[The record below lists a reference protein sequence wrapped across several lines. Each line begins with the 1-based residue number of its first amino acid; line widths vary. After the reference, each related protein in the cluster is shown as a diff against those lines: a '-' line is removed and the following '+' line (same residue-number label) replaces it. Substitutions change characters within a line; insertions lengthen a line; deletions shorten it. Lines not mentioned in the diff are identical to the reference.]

1 MKFLSRKKEKFLEKL
16 LFHLSDL
23 EKAVEDSRS
32 RKEKEAERSEDPTA
46 RFAILGLSVENMEI
60 WAQILREAR
69 NEIRMKDSLMYAV
82 MVHRY
87 DFKEKPDET
96 CARQFI
102 SLSTYWRWR
111 KDLLLVIWW
120 KALEK
125 NLKF

>member
-60 WAQILREAR
+60 WAQILR
-69 NEIRMKDSLMYAV
+69 
-82 MVHRY
+82 
-87 DFKEKPDET
+87 
-96 CARQFI
+96 
-102 SLSTYWRWR
+102 
-111 KDLLLVIWW
+111 
-120 KALEK
+120 
-125 NLKF
+125 